1 MVSKDNTRI
10 DSRHE
15 AFPPPLSIV
24 VMARERRSR
33 MDGIGGEKRTLLD
46 AVLLGLALAL
56 LLVNPLDTLVK
67 VVLGRR
73 ALGRVLAL

>member
-1 MVSKDNTRI
+1 
-10 DSRHE
+10 
-15 AFPPPLSIV
+15 
-24 VMARERRSR
+24 